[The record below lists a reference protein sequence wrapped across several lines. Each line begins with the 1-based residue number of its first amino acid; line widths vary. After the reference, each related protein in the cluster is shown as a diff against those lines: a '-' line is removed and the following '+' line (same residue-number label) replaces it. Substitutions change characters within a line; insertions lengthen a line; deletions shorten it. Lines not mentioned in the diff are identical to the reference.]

1 MLFAVPIPEEFCAS
15 GETIELAIQ
24 EAVDLARHVKESAPV
39 VVVLSILISFR
50 KHASKVKLSHKMKSF
65 NRNELIMFLPLPSLP
80 L

>member
-1 MLFAVPIPEEFCAS
+1 MLFAVPIPEEFSAS

-39 VVVLSILISFR
+39 VVLSVLISFR
-50 KHASKVKLSHKMKSF
+50 KHASKVKLSYEMKSF
-65 NRNELIMFLPLPSLP
+65 NRNELLMFLSLPSLP